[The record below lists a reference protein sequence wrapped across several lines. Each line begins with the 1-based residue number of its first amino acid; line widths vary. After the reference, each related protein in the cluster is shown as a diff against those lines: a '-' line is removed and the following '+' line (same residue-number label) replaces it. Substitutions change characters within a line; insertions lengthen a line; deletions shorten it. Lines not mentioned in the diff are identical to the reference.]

1 MLYIQQLG
9 AATISFTLTACQI
22 QTYSLLARC
31 LLSYVRSITLVS
43 LGLGAYQPGMFKR
56 NEEMEQAR
64 AIQPSKSKAGW
75 ILLFIGWAFFVIPIV
90 GTFIGAILIAISMFI
105 AAMQMSRK
113 EGGLGLLLTA
123 IFVSPIMWIVIFFVV
138 LVNIGGN

>member
-1 MLYIQQLG
+1 
-9 AATISFTLTACQI
+9 
-22 QTYSLLARC
+22 
-31 LLSYVRSITLVS
+31 
-43 LGLGAYQPGMFKR
+43 
-56 NEEMEQAR
+56 MEQAR